1 MSNLTHGKMLL
12 SEFIN
17 EIEFLHKLSRREKRF
32 IVKWFLFRM
41 ETSMMKDLNSEID
54 REILNFL
61 QFLKRNPSIE
71 AAKCDF
77 FGTEGN

>member
-1 MSNLTHGKMLL
+1 
-12 SEFIN
+12 
-17 EIEFLHKLSRREKRF
+17 
-32 IVKWFLFRM
+32 
-41 ETSMMKDLNSEID
+41 MMKDLNSEID

-61 QFLKRNPSIE
+61 QFLKKNPSIE